1 VVVPNI
7 ITNISIALTPF
18 PLKSTRQSA
27 ASMFFLFLALLL
39 VAVEAKVKVWSFS
52 AGHAK
57 LRSGAVFQELVA
69 TLGSCDFPNVPRSC
83 EYLGQQRIENSA
95 VPGAYN
101 FVVAGCAAA
110 VDFGSIYG
118 CNPKLKP
125 GTPAPRPTIS
135 ARVSFMPGICT
146 MGPIKALPLTLAPSL
161 QLPLPLVKSW
171 QRAVDRQG
179 WAGIVRRSID
189 SYIVPNYIL
198 LLLYNS

>member
-1 VVVPNI
+1 MVVPNI

-27 ASMFFLFLALLL
+27 ASMFFLFPALLL
-39 VAVEAKVKVWSFS
+39 IAVEAKVKVWSFS

-95 VPGAYN
+95 VPGAYH

-118 CNPKLKP
+118 CTPKLEAGDP
-125 GTPAPRPTIS
+125 SPTPDNFCQSFLYAGNLYYGTYKGS
-135 ARVSFMPGICT
+135 ASNTGSFF
-146 MGPIKALPLTLAPSL
+146 
-161 QLPLPLVKSW
+161 
-171 QRAVDRQG
+171 AVTAAVG
-179 WAGIVRRSID
+179 EIVAAGC
-189 SYIVPNYIL
+189 
-198 LLLYNS
+198 